1 MVFWNLLMSIF
12 RRKTIFHAEDA
23 LPDPEELK
31 LRFRRR
37 VLLLTFVGFLAV
49 LSIPVAR
56 DLQPDLV
63 ARSQT
68 RRFADRI
75 LEARTLASVGRAPVS
90 LELAKDN
97 RTWTRVFHARDTDC
111 ASPASAPEE
120 SWNSQVAW
128 KLQVQKSSGE
138 TLSGRSLCL
147 HPSEGLLLDS
157 VPVAAGKLLITA
169 FTEPETGLAKESAY
183 LILSEFG
190 ADLQMLS
197 GAR

>member
-1 MVFWNLLMSIF
+1 MSIF
-12 RRKTIFHAEDA
+12 RRKTIFHVEDA

-56 DLQPDLV
+56 DLQPDLA

-90 LELAKDN
+90 LELDGDS
-97 RTWTRVFHARDTDC
+97 RTWKRVFHARDADC

-120 SWNSQVAW
+120 SWNSEVSW
-128 KLQVQKSSGE
+128 KLQVQKSTGE
-138 TLSGRSLCL
+138 TFSGRSLCL
-147 HPSEGLLLDS
+147 HPSQGLLLDA
-157 VPVAAGKLLITA
+157 VPVADGKLLIT
-169 FTEPETGLAKESAY
+169 TLNETQNGPAKESAY

-197 GAR
+197 RSR